1 MTKPSPTSSTDEPAT
16 NDARLIAEVIALRAD
31 LVGLIKQAERV
42 LEAEGMAVESVI
54 VTRRERRMKKQNRV
68 RR

>member
-1 MTKPSPTSSTDEPAT
+1 MTEPDPTRNASAEKD
-16 NDARLIAEVIALRAD
+16 DRLIAEVIALRAD

-54 VTRRERRMKKQNRV
+54 VTRRQRRSHLT
-68 RR
+68 RRKR